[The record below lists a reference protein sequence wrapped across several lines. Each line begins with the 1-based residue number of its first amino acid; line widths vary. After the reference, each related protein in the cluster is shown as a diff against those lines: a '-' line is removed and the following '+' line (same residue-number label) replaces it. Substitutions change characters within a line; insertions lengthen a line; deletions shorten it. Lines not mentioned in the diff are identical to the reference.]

1 MTETQIGKI
10 VVDAAIAVHKALGGV
25 AWTNSF
31 VRVFSILQHI
41 ARTNKVCPCHH
52 VAYIKVAEGQ
62 I

>member
-31 VRVFSILQHI
+31 VRVLF
-41 ARTNKVCPCHH
+41 VC
-52 VAYIKVAEGQ
+52 I
-62 I
+62 